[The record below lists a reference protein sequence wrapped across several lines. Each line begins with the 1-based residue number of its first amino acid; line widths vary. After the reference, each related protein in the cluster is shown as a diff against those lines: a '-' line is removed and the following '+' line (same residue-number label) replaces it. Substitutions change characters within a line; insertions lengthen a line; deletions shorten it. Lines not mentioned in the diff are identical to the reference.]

1 MIQDYFINKI
11 VVKNRKENVVYE
23 DWIAKKKYTSQDRE
37 IACRVSSL
45 NYKDL
50 QLLSYTDDVQRTVRK
65 LYTEASV
72 DISPK
77 DLVVW
82 EWKEYTVIA
91 KYKPQDKTNVHHNK
105 YFIKLVE

>member
-23 DWIAKKKYTSQDRE
+23 DWIAKKKYTSQNKE
-37 IACRVSSL
+37 IACRVSHL

-50 QLLSYTDDVQRTVRK
+50 QLLSDTDDVQRTVRK